1 MGDRILAVNGT
12 DMSGASH
19 QEAVMAL
26 LNPPNEIVL
35 TVRHDPQPKGLKV
48 CRPLVFS
55 LRGREN
61 VIVFYFDVLNLKKR
75 DVIME

>member
-48 CRPLVFS
+48 CRPLIS
-55 LRGREN
+55 CLL
-61 VIVFYFDVLNLKKR
+61 VISIECERKCDVPF
-75 DVIME
+75 

>member
-48 CRPLVFS
+48 RRPLAFS
-55 LRGREN
+55 LSMRKN
-61 VIVFYFDVLNLKKR
+61 YIFLV
-75 DVIME
+75 